1 MHSKVAIIGGGPSGL
16 LLSIL
21 LHQSGIDNL
30 VLERRSKNQVLERIR
45 AGVLEQGVVDQL
57 EKAGVTKRLHTE
69 SYKHDGVVIFDG
81 LNPFRID
88 FAQTSARSV
97 FVYGQKEV
105 TRDLYDRHAELGGKI
120 LFNVT
125 DVVIH
130 SVQSSQPTV
139 TFKTQDQT
147 PEQLNID
154 FVAGCDGF
162 HGVSRRSI
170 PDHLRRDFEKMF
182 PYAWLGVLSATPP
195 VHNELIYGASERGF
209 ALCSMRNE
217 NLSRYYIQCAVT
229 DTADQWSDEA
239 FWAELKLRIP
249 PDHARKM
256 ITGPSLEKSVI
267 PLRSFVTEPMQW
279 GRLFLCGDAAHI
291 VPPAGAK
298 GLNSAI
304 LDVADLFEGL
314 RQFYARGDET
324 TLSGY
329 SAKAL
334 LRVWKIVRFS
344 LWFTQLTHRSPEQSA
359 FDGRAQQGEVAELRT
374 NALMQK
380 LMSDNYVGLGR

>member
-1 MHSKVAIIGGGPSGL
+1 MYSKVAIIGGGPSGI

-21 LHQSGIDNL
+21 LHQSGIDNI

-45 AGVLEQGVVDQL
+45 AGVLEQGVIDQL
-57 EKAGVTKRLHTE
+57 EKAGVTKRLHAE
-69 SYKHDGVVIFDG
+69 SYRHNGIVIFDG

-88 FAQTSARSV
+88 FAETSARSV

-130 SVQSSQPTV
+130 NTQTSQPIV
-139 TFKTQDQT
+139 TFKTEDQT
-147 PEQLNID
+147 PQQLSID

-170 PDHLRRDFEKMF
+170 PNHLRRDFEKVF
-182 PYAWLGVLSATPP
+182 PYAWLGVLSATRP
-195 VHNELIYGASERGF
+195 VHQELIYGASQRGF

-229 DTADQWSDEA
+229 DKPDQWTDEA
-239 FWAELKLRIP
+239 FWEELKLRIP
-249 PDHARKM
+249 PEHAKKM
-256 ITGPSLEKSVI
+256 VTGQSLEKSVI
-267 PLRSFVTEPMQW
+267 SLHCFVTEPMQW

-298 GLNSAI
+298 GLNAAV
-304 LDVADLFEGL
+304 LDVADLFAGL
-314 RQFYARGDET
+314 HAFYAWGDEKA
-324 TLSGY
+324 LSGY

-344 LWFTQLTHRSPEQSA
+344 LWFTQLTHQSPEQSA
-359 FDGRAQQGEVAELRT
+359 FEGRTQQGEVAELRT
-374 NALMQK
+374 NSMRQK
-380 LMSDNYVGLGR
+380 LFSDNYVGLGR

>member
-1 MHSKVAIIGGGPSGL
+1 MDSKVAIIGGGPSGI

-30 VLERRSKNQVLERIR
+30 VLERRSKAQVLERIR

-57 EKAGVTKRLHTE
+57 KKAGVTKRLHAE
-69 SYKHDGVVIFDG
+69 SYKHDGIVIFDG

-130 SVQSSQPTV
+130 NAQTAHPNV
-139 TFKTQDQT
+139 TFKTEDQT
-147 PEQLNID
+147 QQHLEVD

-170 PDHLRRDFEKMF
+170 PNHLRRDFEKVF

-195 VHNELIYGASERGF
+195 VHHELIYGASERGF

-239 FWAELKLRIP
+239 FWEELRLRIP
-249 PDHARKM
+249 SDHARKM

-298 GLNSAI
+298 GLNAAV

-314 RQFYARGDET
+314 HQFYAKGDET
-324 TLSGY
+324 ALSGY

-344 LWFTQLTHRSPEQSA
+344 LWFTQLTHQSPERSA
-359 FDGRAQQGEVAELRT
+359 FDGRIQQGELAELRT

-380 LMSDNYVGLGR
+380 IMSDNYVGLGR